1 MTMNKNEYSLMI
13 KRAADLNSQRKEIIA
28 MPPEKAIDRILEAK
42 HPAALVHSFPEEDFY
57 FLIND
62 IGIYDAFELLNLASE
77 KQWEYILDVE
87 LWEKDR
93 IEINSVTKWLDILF
107 QVDPARLAKWAAD
120 KKTDF
125 IEFYLY
131 KTIKVAIRDHDQVP
145 SDLGND
151 FITFDDVFYF
161 KLVDNYGYESY
172 DPDMEPVEETYKE
185 HKKDFIINMLEK
197 IAEYDHIKY
206 QNILLEAMTVVP
218 YEMEEEFY
226 RLKNVR
232 LSEKG
237 FLPIDEAAGI
247 YASLKPDSITARKK
261 PLKKSNK
268 NTPFIPL
275 PLYPLKMLKEDNLF
289 SMSLKTIDIGET
301 LQKIQTEFATLCNRI
316 ISADQ
321 NIIKSKDE
329 LKDIVKKAC
338 GYLSIGIERLMT
350 QNQITDTANAATI
363 ISTYNLEH
371 IFRTGFSLALGLK
384 ERTKKWLTRA
394 WFMKQGLTLSFW
406 DEEWMGVL
414 GALLIKKPLYFD
426 KQKNGHIY
434 REFFSL
440 SDIVESRKV
449 LEEVISFDDL
459 ISLMNID
466 IKQAKSQHLN
476 HKKLVLTLFARYC
489 IGLPEE
495 PLPIFLD
502 DFKRFFKTL
511 WKGKGKNR
519 KIDILVK
526 ESFLNWVCT
535 KTGLKPIEITEQL
548 GRVFENMFIEI
559 ENEYSMVAISD
570 LDTRYINLFLV
581 QKKK

>member
-526 ESFLNWVCT
+526 ESFLNWICT

>member
-1 MTMNKNEYSLMI
+1 
-13 KRAADLNSQRKEIIA
+13 
-28 MPPEKAIDRILEAK
+28 
-42 HPAALVHSFPEEDFY
+42 
-57 FLIND
+57 
-62 IGIYDAFELLNLASE
+62 
-77 KQWEYILDVE
+77 
-87 LWEKDR
+87 
-93 IEINSVTKWLDILF
+93 
-107 QVDPARLAKWAAD
+107 
-120 KKTDF
+120 
-125 IEFYLY
+125 EFYLY

>member
-1 MTMNKNEYSLMI
+1 MNKNEYSLMI